1 VHELEYLT
9 EKDLEYFRKK
19 RDEGQPVRI
28 IYLSPEVL
36 DQLSFEDIEAMEKE
50 AKDKTGQQPTEEE
63 LEEWL
68 QRHKAILDPKKAENK
83 EEKKDEQ

>member
-1 VHELEYLT
+1 MRELEYLT
-9 EKDLEYFRKK
+9 EKDLEYFRKQ

-36 DQLSFEDIEAMEKE
+36 DQLSFEDIEAMERE
-50 AKDKTGQQPTEEE
+50 AREKTGQQPTEEE

-68 QRHKAILDPKKAENK
+68 QKHQAILDTKKAETK

>member
-1 VHELEYLT
+1 MHELEYLT

-63 LEEWL
+63 LEE
-68 QRHKAILDPKKAENK
+68 
-83 EEKKDEQ
+83 

>member
-1 VHELEYLT
+1 MHELEYLT
-9 EKDLEYFRKK
+9 EKDLEYLRKK

-50 AKDKTGQQPTEEE
+50 AKDKTGQQPTEEDV
-63 LEEWL
+63 EEWL
-68 QRHKAILDPKKAENK
+68 QKHKAILDPKKAESK
-83 EEKKDEQ
+83 EEKNEQ

>member
-1 VHELEYLT
+1 MVHELEYLT
-9 EKDLEYFRKK
+9 EKDLEYFRKM

-36 DQLSFEDIEAMEKE
+36 DQLSFEDIEAMEKQVRE
-50 AKDKTGQQPTEEE
+50 KTGQQPTEEE

-68 QRHKAILDPKKAENK
+68 QKHQVILDPKKR
-83 EEKKDEQ
+83 EEKKDEG

>member
-1 VHELEYLT
+1 MHELEYLS

-50 AKDKTGQQPTEEE
+50 ARENTGQQPTEEE

-68 QRHKAILDPKKAENK
+68 QKHQAILDPKKAENK